1 MHSTRQQLLDLLA
14 DGQFHSGQ
22 ALGAALGISR
32 GAIWKQVAAL
42 NELGLDVFRA
52 PGRGYRLAR
61 PLERLDAGVIRHGLS
76 AMAHEQLSEL
86 LLFDSTDS
94 TNSRLLAQ
102 TDAGGVLAC
111 LAEHQSAGR
120 GRRGRNWVSPFGANL
135 YLSLSW
141 PFSSLPPDF
150 SALGL
155 AAGVA
160 ARRALQDV
168 GIRGVQ
174 LKWPNDLY
182 ARGAKLGGVLLEMR
196 GEPPGAC
203 RIVAGIGINV
213 AMPEN
218 AARDVS
224 QRWIDLEQLA
234 KDAEVS
240 RNALAAAL
248 LNRWIEAFAHF
259 EAEGFAP
266 FLNEWREA
274 DLLAG
279 QEVEISDSR
288 EQLSG
293 RALGV
298 ARDGA
303 LELETT
309 QGIRRIV
316 AGDASLRAAARSTS

>member
-1 MHSTRQQLLDLLA
+1 MHATRRQLLDLLA
-14 DGQFHSGQ
+14 DGNFHSGE
-22 ALGAALGISR
+22 ALGAALGVSR
-32 GAIWKQVAAL
+32 GAVWKQVAAL
-42 NELGLDVFRA
+42 QALGLDVFRV

-61 PLERLDAGVIRHGLS
+61 PLECLSADSIRRGLS
-76 AMAHEQLSEL
+76 VQAKERLGEL
-86 LLFDSTDS
+86 LLFDTTDS

-102 TDAGGVLAC
+102 PDAKGVLAC

-120 GRRGRNWVSPFGANL
+120 GRRGRDWISPFAANL

-141 PFSSLPPDF
+141 PFGSLPPDF
-150 SALGL
+150 SALSL

-160 ARRALQDV
+160 ARRALRDA
-168 GIRGVQ
+168 GIEGVQ

-182 ARGAKLGGVLLEMR
+182 ARDAKLGGVLLEIR

-203 RIVAGIGINV
+203 RVVAGIGVNV

-218 AARDVS
+218 AARDVG
-224 QRWIDLEQLA
+224 QRWIDLAQLSQGA
-234 KDAEVS
+234 QVS

-248 LNRWIEAFAHF
+248 LNRWIEAFAQF
-259 EAEGFAP
+259 ELEGFAP
-266 FLNEWREA
+266 FLGEWREA

-279 QEVEISDSR
+279 QEVEITDSR

-303 LELETT
+303 LELETV
-309 QGIRRIV
+309 QGVRRVV
-316 AGDASLRAAARSTS
+316 AGDATLRAAARSAS